1 MSKFTNFKRNVETA
15 GMSEIQTAVFKA
27 TTADKLP
34 PKEKHVL
41 FLLEQLAT
49 SAPTVAPELDA
60 ELAKRLRSC
69 RSPKQTLVAAK
80 AIAVVHRLV
89 LAGGGASLPECGAEL
104 PGVCSAP
111 EEDASLSSG

>member
-49 SAPTVAPELDA
+49 SAPTVL
-60 ELAKRLRSC
+60 
-69 RSPKQTLVAAK
+69 
-80 AIAVVHRLV
+80 
-89 LAGGGASLPECGAEL
+89 SLIHI
-104 PGVCSAP
+104 
-111 EEDASLSSG
+111 

>member
-80 AIAVVHRLV
+80 AISSVVV
-89 LAGGGASLPECGAEL
+89 SPGASVPALGETEKPDAL
-104 PGVCSAP
+104 IAP
-111 EEDASLSSG
+111 SSRS